1 MLSSDRA
8 RTIAARIAA
17 SVIRQEVRS
26 RSFMDLYLGA
36 SDQEQ
41 IAEEMCQLAATLEVL
56 CAPGGVLRRKTVPA

>member
-1 MLSSDRA
+1 MLPSDRA
-8 RTIAARIAA
+8 RTIAARIAV